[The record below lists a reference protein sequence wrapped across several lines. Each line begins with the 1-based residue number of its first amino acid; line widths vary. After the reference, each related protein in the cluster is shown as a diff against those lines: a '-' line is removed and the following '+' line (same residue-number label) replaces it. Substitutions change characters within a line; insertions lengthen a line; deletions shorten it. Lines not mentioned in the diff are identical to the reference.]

1 MSTNR
6 GKWLNKLWNFHI
18 VEYYGVVK
26 KRKVGLCKQ
35 KDMQLLNKIKWLKLN
50 KKLKQL
56 KT

>member
-18 VEYYGVVK
+18 VEYYAVVK

-35 KDMQLLNKIKWLKLN
+35 KDIQVLNEIKWLKLD
-50 KKLKQL
+50 KKLKP
-56 KT
+56 